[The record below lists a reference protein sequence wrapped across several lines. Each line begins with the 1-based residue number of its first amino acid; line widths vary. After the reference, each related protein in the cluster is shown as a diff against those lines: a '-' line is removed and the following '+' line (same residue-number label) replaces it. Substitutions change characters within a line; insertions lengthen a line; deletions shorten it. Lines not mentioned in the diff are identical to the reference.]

1 MNQVEVKRRQ
11 IQSFSYVLA
20 CINIWVFG
28 KSIGDNGLGYLAA
41 AVLVFALFWV
51 LTGKNLPDRMGRMLR
66 GRNARGQ
73 YRNVSRM
80 RKNMML
86 FQIAEGLLGTVLCM
100 SLGWILLEKVFLVP
114 YGSMILWILSPALF
128 LRCIQSVFLGYFQS
142 EGSEMPSAVSSVLRQ
157 VFFLGLGLVFLG
169 IFRNYG
175 EKVSLLL
182 KRTDFT
188 SMYGAMG
195 IAVGM
200 LLSEVLVLLFV
211 FVIYR
216 GSMAGGKRYEGNG
229 LFLLAAAYITDSYGW
244 GYSQR
249 HVFITAFVD
258 RPAFLPEKIGGYLCI
273 RFCVWYFRR
282 QISDHD
288 PDARSNFNCGN
299 SAGGGQNRQPYPQ
312 KRRKICQNCISG
324 RSTGDGGTRILFHGM
339 DRGTGNTTVTG
350 FG

>member
-182 KRTDFT
+182 KRADFT

-216 GSMAGGKRYEGNG
+216 GSMAGRREAESGMKG
-229 LFLLAAAYITDSYGW
+229 TDSFPR
-244 GYSQR
+244 S
-249 HVFITAFVD
+249 
-258 RPAFLPEKIGGYLCI
+258 
-273 RFCVWYFRR
+273 CVHY
-282 QISDHD
+282 
-288 PDARSNFNCGN
+288 
-299 SAGGGQNRQPYPQ
+299 
-312 KRRKICQNCISG
+312 
-324 RSTGDGGTRILFHGM
+324 
-339 DRGTGNTTVTG
+339 
-350 FG
+350 

>member
-66 GRNARGQ
+66 SRNARGQ

-142 EGSEMPSAVSSVLRQ
+142 EGSEMPSAVSS
-157 VFFLGLGLVFLG
+157 G
-169 IFRNYG
+169 
-175 EKVSLLL
+175 
-182 KRTDFT
+182 
-188 SMYGAMG
+188 
-195 IAVGM
+195 
-200 LLSEVLVLLFV
+200 
-211 FVIYR
+211 
-216 GSMAGGKRYEGNG
+216 
-229 LFLLAAAYITDSYGW
+229 
-244 GYSQR
+244 
-249 HVFITAFVD
+249 
-258 RPAFLPEKIGGYLCI
+258 
-273 RFCVWYFRR
+273 
-282 QISDHD
+282 
-288 PDARSNFNCGN
+288 
-299 SAGGGQNRQPYPQ
+299 
-312 KRRKICQNCISG
+312 
-324 RSTGDGGTRILFHGM
+324 
-339 DRGTGNTTVTG
+339 
-350 FG
+350 